1 MAISDITASSGT
13 LLDPVSGAIE
23 AAASAT
29 GVDFSFLFQQAKIE
43 SGLNT
48 QAKAGTSSASGLFQ
62 FTRDT
67 WMKVVEQHGDSMG
80 LANEAAS
87 LKNGS
92 TSPADRQRILDMR
105 NNPEISARLAANYAI
120 DNARALQAQGHK
132 VTGPTDLYLAHFLG
146 SGGAAKFLDGMK
158 QNPNAS
164 AADILPSAANA
175 NKTIFYKNGEAASFA
190 DIYQRFAKHFDAATP
205 ATQKS
210 VAVAALALADKVT
223 PDRATT
229 VTALT
234 QRLKAPETLAKSLS
248 KAPEKAL
255 LPGITAQPKQ
265 LQLQQPQQQ
274 QPQIMAL
281 ATRKPFTAKAPAMP
295 AAPVVA
301 PTPAPSA
308 TEDAAPVSV
317 DSLAKFLDTA
327 SKWTADPGKM
337 HEQAQ
342 KGVASRDA
350 SEGLQQ
356 RSI

>member
-1 MAISDITASSGT
+1 MAISDVTASSGT
-13 LLDPVSGAIE
+13 LLDPISGAIK
-23 AAASAT
+23 AAANAT

-43 SGLNT
+43 SGLNS

-87 LKNGS
+87 LRNGS

-120 DNARALQAQGHK
+120 DNAKALQAQGHK

-146 SGGAAKFLDGMK
+146 SGGAAKFLEGMK

-164 AADILPSAANA
+164 AAAILPSAANA
-175 NKTIFYKNGEAASFA
+175 NKPIFYKNGEPASFA
-190 DIYQRFAKHFDAATP
+190 DIYQRFAKRFDAATP
-205 ATQKS
+205 ATRKS
-210 VAVAALALADKVT
+210 VDVAALALAENAT
-223 PDRATT
+223 PERVTT
-229 VTALT
+229 VNALT
-234 QRLKAPETLAKSLS
+234 QRLKSPETLVKSLA
-248 KAPEKAL
+248 KTQKQDL
-255 LPGITAQPKQ
+255 LPNVTA
-265 LQLQQPQQQ
+265 QQPQTL
-274 QPQIMAL
+274 AL
-281 ATRKPFTAKAPAMP
+281 ATRKPFNAKAPAMP
-295 AAPVVA
+295 QAPV
-301 PTPAPSA
+301 TPSA
-308 TEDAAPVSV
+308 PATSTTDDAAPVSV

-327 SKWTADPGKM
+327 SKWSADPGKM
-337 HEQAQ
+337 HDQAQ

-356 RSI
+356 HNV